1 MTFPFHASR
10 FRYKEK
16 FWFTKSCEKDP
27 NNLVYNRILYSVPF
41 LLTSQYL
48 GTIPWPLVFFKSLRI
63 AFSKMILTTLKIFGS
78 TLQCQ
83 KKLTQTERIQILFSS
98 HFCIRNFNKVCNW
111 IYSTS
116 KAQNLYSITIPD
128 FFQLGKK
135 NKIKYWRHFR
145 GVLTIKSWHSS
156 QEIDFLQKLWEGFDL
171 GFPCKI
177 FTFHLRPIYNTAY
190 RWEHST

>member
-1 MTFPFHASR
+1 MTIAITPLSSKNKQNTTKTVSHIWNNKKKKKDFSQKISAIPWNSHTLIKTYWLTFPFHASR

-98 HFCIRNFNKVCNW
+98 HFCIRNFNKVCN
-111 IYSTS
+111 
-116 KAQNLYSITIPD
+116 
-128 FFQLGKK
+128 
-135 NKIKYWRHFR
+135 
-145 GVLTIKSWHSS
+145 
-156 QEIDFLQKLWEGFDL
+156 
-171 GFPCKI
+171 
-177 FTFHLRPIYNTAY
+177 
-190 RWEHST
+190 

>member
-1 MTFPFHASR
+1 MEQKKKKKKNSPKISVIPWNSHTLRKTCWLTFPFHASR
-10 FRYKEK
+10 FWYTEK

-27 NNLVYNRILYSVPF
+27 NKLVYNRILYFVPF

-48 GTIPWPLVFFKSLRI
+48 GTIPWPLIFFKSLRI

-83 KKLTQTERIQILFSS
+83 KKLTQTERIQILLSS

-116 KAQNLYSITIPD
+116 KAQNLYCITISD
-128 FFQLGKK
+128 FSSLVKK
-135 NKIKYWRHFR
+135 NK
-145 GVLTIKSWHSS
+145 
-156 QEIDFLQKLWEGFDL
+156 
-171 GFPCKI
+171 
-177 FTFHLRPIYNTAY
+177 
-190 RWEHST
+190 